1 MKSVL
6 YVFDDINY
14 TSGAQ
19 KIMLYQIKT
28 LMNQYSIS
36 VFSLTKPHH
45 DIVLYLNGVE
55 FLDSKVWEKNNFIN
69 LSLRDV
75 LKDRRIKKRVKL
87 QRIAYSVANYLSLNN
102 LLTKMLIGTNI
113 LKKFSEFKTIIVTSE
128 GSRLRSFISSL
139 QGPKKIQW
147 IHTDYLAWSNFSNWT
162 RSITRNDNKI
172 YHSYDKII
180 ALTMTSKKGLLN
192 KIPVLDN
199 KVEVVHNLIQIEE
212 IVKKSMEPCNL
223 KMESGFVNIITIGRL
238 DIEKGYDRIIDLCK
252 KCKSSE
258 LVFKWYI
265 VGDGPLREYLEQKIK
280 EDELADTLILL
291 GKVDNPYPILKQADY
306 FVLFSEYEGTPVT
319 IYESLILN
327 IPVIAT
333 DVGGIREQLDNGKYG
348 ILVENNFENIY
359 FELTQILEYG
369 IKDNLINNF
378 TELAQVHNK
387 NIIKQLEE
395 LI

>member
-1 MKSVL
+1 MKNIL

-19 KIMLYQIKT
+19 KVMLYQIKT

-36 VFSLTKPHH
+36 VFSLTKPHY
-45 DIVLYLNGVE
+45 DIVSSLNGVE
-55 FLDSKVWEKNNFIN
+55 FLDPKVWEKNNFIN
-69 LSLRDV
+69 LSLREV
-75 LKDRRIKKRVKL
+75 VKDRGIKKRVKL

-102 LLTKMLIGTNI
+102 LLAKMLISTNI
-113 LKKFSEFKTIIVTSE
+113 VKKISKFNTIIVASE

-162 RSITRNDNKI
+162 RNITSNDEKI
-172 YHSYDKII
+172 YRSYDII
-180 ALTMTSKKGLLN
+180 VALTITNKQGLLK
-192 KIPVLDN
+192 KIPVLED

-212 IVKKSMEPCNL
+212 IVKKSLEPCNL
-223 KMESGFVNIITIGRL
+223 KMDSRFVNIITIGRL

-252 KCKSSE
+252 MCKSRKFM
-258 LVFKWYI
+258 FKWYI
-265 VGDGPLREYLEQKIK
+265 IGDGPLREHLIQKIK
-280 EDELADTLILL
+280 EEELDDTLILL

-333 DVGGIREQLDNGKYG
+333 DVGGIREQLGNGKYG

-359 FELTQILEYG
+359 FELAQILENG
-369 IKDNLINNF
+369 IKDDLINNF

-387 NIIKQLEE
+387 NIIKQLKE